1 MDRVKVTLPDKDYE
15 ILIGDGAINLACL
28 KDKPFET
35 KKILVLTD
43 ENVAKL
49 HINKIKK
56 VIRSKHYYEYIIK
69 SGEEQK
75 SLINFEKILEF
86 MLTHQFDRE
95 SLIIALGGGVIGDLG
110 GFVASCY
117 QRGIGVFQIPT
128 TLLAQVD
135 SSVGGKTAVNHSL
148 GKNMIGTFHQPLEV
162 ICDISL
168 LETLP
173 KREFLSGIAEII
185 KYGVIRDLK
194 FFCWLEG
201 NIDLLLNRNHLALK
215 YAIKRSC
222 ENKRDI
228 VSEDEKEQGKR
239 ALLNFGHTFAHAIE
253 NLTSYNTWLHG
264 EAVSIGMCMAAELSN
279 NLGMINQQ
287 SNTRLKNLLA
297 KSGLPT
303 RSDSTFNVD
312 EFITVMSLDKKNTNG
327 QINLILLDALGKA
340 VKKSNTPKNMIS
352 EVIKSYYPSS

>member
-1 MDRVKVTLPDKDYE
+1 MDRVKVTIPDKDYE
-15 ILIGDGAINLACL
+15 IIIGDGAIYLSCL

-35 KKILVLTD
+35 QKILVLTD
-43 ENVAKL
+43 ETVAKL
-49 HINKIKK
+49 HLDKIKK
-56 VIRSKHYYEYIIK
+56 IVKSDNYYEYIIK

-75 SLINFEKILEF
+75 SLLNFGKVLEF
-86 MLTHQFDRE
+86 MLVHQFDRE
-95 SLIIALGGGVIGDLG
+95 SVLVALGGGVIGDLG

-117 QRGIGVFQIPT
+117 QRGIGVLQIPT

-148 GKNMIGTFHQPLEV
+148 GKNMIGSFHQPLEV

-185 KYGVIRDLK
+185 KYGIIRDLN
-194 FFCWLEG
+194 FFCWLEE
-201 NIDLLLNRNHLALK
+201 NIDLLLKRDHLALK

-228 VSEDEKEQGKR
+228 VSEDEKEKGKR
-239 ALLNFGHTFAHAIE
+239 ALLNFGHTFGHAIE
-253 NLTSYNTWLHG
+253 NLTHYNTWLHG
-264 EAVSIGMCMAAELSN
+264 EAVSIGMCMAAKLSK

-287 SNTRLKNLLA
+287 NHTRIKNLLV
-297 KSGLPT
+297 KSGLPI
-303 RSDSTFNVD
+303 RSDSNFNVD

-327 QINLILLDALGKA
+327 QINLILLEALGKA
-340 VKKSNTPKNMIS
+340 VKKPNIPKDVIREAIIS
-352 EVIKSYYPSS
+352 F

>member
-185 KYGVIRDLK
+185 KYGVIGDLN
-194 FFCWLEG
+194 FFCWLEE

-352 EVIKSYYPSS
+352 EVIKSY

>member
-185 KYGVIRDLK
+185 KYGVIGDLN
-194 FFCWLEG
+194 FFCWLEE

-253 NLTSYNTWLHG
+253 NLTFYNTWLHG

-352 EVIKSYYPSS
+352 EVIKSY

>member
-1 MDRVKVTLPDKDYE
+1 MDRVKVTLPQKDYE
-15 ILIGDGAINLACL
+15 ILIGDGAINLTCL
-28 KDKPFET
+28 KNKPFET

-49 HINKIKK
+49 HINKVKK
-56 VIRSKHYYEYIIK
+56 VIRSKHYHEYIIK

-75 SLINFEKILEF
+75 SLSNFGKILEF
-86 MLTHQFDRE
+86 MLAHQFDRE
-95 SLIIALGGGVIGDLG
+95 SLIVALGGGVIGDLG

-185 KYGVIRDLK
+185 KYGVIRDLN
-194 FFCWLEG
+194 FFCWLEE

-264 EAVSIGMCMAAELSN
+264 EAVSIGMCMAAKLSN

-340 VKKSNTPKNMIS
+340 VKKPNTPKNMIS
-352 EVIKSYYPSS
+352 EVIKSY

>member
-128 TLLAQVD
+128 TFLAQVD

>member
-185 KYGVIRDLK
+185 KYGVIGDLN
-194 FFCWLEG
+194 FFCWLEE

-303 RSDSTFNVD
+303 RSDSTFNFD

-352 EVIKSYYPSS
+352 EVIKSY

>member
-117 QRGIGVFQIPT
+117 QRGIGAFQIPT

-185 KYGVIRDLK
+185 KYGVIGDLN
-194 FFCWLEG
+194 FFCWLEE

-352 EVIKSYYPSS
+352 EVIKSY